1 MQRTLHNIAQPYPEK
16 HKFRI
21 TLENAM
27 PFLFTFLRYPGM
39 PPHNNDAEREICDT
53 VVLQRNVRHHL
64 VNAEGMEVFSVL
76 VSVARTCRKQ
86 GIFPHQAVKNLIKD
100 SSWDI
105 FKPLDKQKIP
115 IAVAA

>member
-1 MQRTLHNIAQPYPEK
+1 MQRTLHNVAQSYPEK

-21 TLENAM
+21 TLENAA

-39 PPHNNDAEREICDT
+39 PPHNNDAECEIRDT

-76 VSVARTCRKQ
+76 VSVAVPAANRACFHIRQSRT
-86 GIFPHQAVKNLIKD
+86 
-100 SSWDI
+100 
-105 FKPLDKQKIP
+105 
-115 IAVAA
+115 